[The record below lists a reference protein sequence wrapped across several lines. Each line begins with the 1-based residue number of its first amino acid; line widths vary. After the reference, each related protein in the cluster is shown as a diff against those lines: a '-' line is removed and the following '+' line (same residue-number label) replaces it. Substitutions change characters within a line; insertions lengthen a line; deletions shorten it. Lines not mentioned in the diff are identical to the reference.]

1 MFRHIRCV
9 LFDLDGTLIDSAL
22 DLALA
27 ADEMRVARG
36 MPSLP
41 ATAYRASAGS
51 GARGMLAIAFGL
63 TPYHQD
69 FAALREEFLDR
80 YERRLTR
87 LTRPFEQVEEL
98 LATLNLRGVVWGV
111 VTNKHR
117 RFTLPLTATMP
128 MFRRAGV
135 IVSGDSTPYSK
146 PHPAPIL
153 EAMRQL
159 DVEAGDCLYVGD
171 DERDMLAGRAAGVAT
186 VAASYG
192 YLGPDASIERWPAD
206 AVIHRPADLL
216 KLIDLA

>member
-36 MPSLP
+36 LPSLP
-41 ATAYRASAGS
+41 AAVYRASAGS

-98 LATLNLRGVVWGV
+98 LATLNHRGVVWGV

-146 PHPAPIL
+146 PHPTPIL

-186 VAASYG
+186 VAAGYG

>member
-51 GARGMLAIAFGL
+51 GARGMLAVAFGL
-63 TPYHQD
+63 TPHHQD

-98 LATLNLRGVVWGV
+98 LATLNHRGVAWGV

>member
-36 MPSLP
+36 LPSLP
-41 ATAYRASAGS
+41 AAVYRASAGS
-51 GARGMLAIAFGL
+51 GARGMLAVAFGL
-63 TPYHQD
+63 TPHHQD

-98 LATLNLRGVVWGV
+98 LATLNHRGVAWGV

-146 PHPAPIL
+146 PHPTPIL

-186 VAASYG
+186 VAAGYG

-216 KLIDLA
+216 KLM

>member
-36 MPSLP
+36 LPSLP
-41 ATAYRASAGS
+41 AAVYRASAGS
-51 GARGMLAIAFGL
+51 GARGMLAVAFGL
-63 TPYHQD
+63 TPHHQD

-98 LATLNLRGVVWGV
+98 LATLNHRGVAWGV

-146 PHPAPIL
+146 PHPTPIL

>member
-36 MPSLP
+36 LPSLP
-41 ATAYRASAGS
+41 AAVYRASAGS
-51 GARGMLAIAFGL
+51 GARGMLAVAFGL
-63 TPYHQD
+63 TPHHQD

-98 LATLNLRGVVWGV
+98 LATLNHRGVVWGV

-146 PHPAPIL
+146 PHPTPIL

-186 VAASYG
+186 VAAGYG

>member
-36 MPSLP
+36 LPSLP
-41 ATAYRASAGS
+41 AAVYRASAGS
-51 GARGMLAIAFGL
+51 GARGMLAVAFGL
-63 TPYHQD
+63 TPHHQD
-69 FAALREEFLDR
+69 FAALREESLDR

-98 LATLNLRGVVWGV
+98 LATLNHRGVAWGV

-146 PHPAPIL
+146 PHPTPIL

-186 VAASYG
+186 VAAGYG

-216 KLIDLA
+216 KLM

>member
-36 MPSLP
+36 LPSLP
-41 ATAYRASAGS
+41 AAVYRASAGS
-51 GARGMLAIAFGL
+51 GARGMLAVAFGL
-63 TPYHQD
+63 TPHHQD
-69 FAALREEFLDR
+69 FAALREESLDR

-98 LATLNLRGVVWGV
+98 LATLNHRGVVWGV

-128 MFRRAGV
+128 MFRRAGI

-146 PHPAPIL
+146 PHPTPIL

-186 VAASYG
+186 VAAGYG

>member
-41 ATAYRASAGS
+41 AAVYRASAGS
-51 GARGMLAIAFGL
+51 GARGMLAVAFGL
-63 TPYHQD
+63 TPHHQD

-80 YERRLTR
+80 YERRLTC

>member
-51 GARGMLAIAFGL
+51 GARGMLAVAFGL
-63 TPYHQD
+63 TPHHQD
-69 FAALREEFLDR
+69 FAALREESLDR

-98 LATLNLRGVVWGV
+98 LATLNHRGVAWGV

-146 PHPAPIL
+146 PHPTPIL

>member
-36 MPSLP
+36 LPSLP
-41 ATAYRASAGS
+41 AAVYRASAGS
-51 GARGMLAIAFGL
+51 GARGMLAVAFGL
-63 TPYHQD
+63 TPHHQD

-98 LATLNLRGVVWGV
+98 LATLNHRGVAWGV

-146 PHPAPIL
+146 PHPTPIL
-153 EAMRQL
+153 EDMRQL

-186 VAASYG
+186 VAAGYG

>member
-98 LATLNLRGVVWGV
+98 LATLNHRGVAWGV

>member
-36 MPSLP
+36 LPSLP
-41 ATAYRASAGS
+41 AAVYRASAGS
-51 GARGMLAIAFGL
+51 GARGMLAVAFGL
-63 TPYHQD
+63 TPHHQD

-98 LATLNLRGVVWGV
+98 LATLNHRGVAWGV

-146 PHPAPIL
+146 PHPTPIL

-186 VAASYG
+186 VAAGYG

>member
-98 LATLNLRGVVWGV
+98 LATLNHRGVAWGV

-146 PHPAPIL
+146 PHPTPIL

-186 VAASYG
+186 VAAGYG

>member
-36 MPSLP
+36 LPSLP
-41 ATAYRASAGS
+41 AAVYRASAGS
-51 GARGMLAIAFGL
+51 GARGMLAVAFGL
-63 TPYHQD
+63 TPHHQD
-69 FAALREEFLDR
+69 FAALREESLDR

-98 LATLNLRGVVWGV
+98 LATLNHRGVAWGV

>member
-36 MPSLP
+36 LPSLP
-41 ATAYRASAGS
+41 AAVYRASAGS
-51 GARGMLAIAFGL
+51 GARGMLAVAFGL
-63 TPYHQD
+63 TPHHQD

-98 LATLNLRGVVWGV
+98 LATLNHRGVAWGV

-186 VAASYG
+186 VAAGYG

>member
-51 GARGMLAIAFGL
+51 GARGMLAVAFGL

>member
-36 MPSLP
+36 LPSLP
-41 ATAYRASAGS
+41 AAVYRASAGS
-51 GARGMLAIAFGL
+51 GARGMLAVAFGL
-63 TPYHQD
+63 TPHHQD

-98 LATLNLRGVVWGV
+98 LATLNHRGVAWGV

-117 RFTLPLTATMP
+117 RFTLPLAPTMP
-128 MFRRAGV
+128 MFRRPGG

-146 PHPAPIL
+146 PHPTPIL

-186 VAASYG
+186 VAAGYG

>member
-36 MPSLP
+36 LPSLP
-41 ATAYRASAGS
+41 AAVYRASAGS
-51 GARGMLAIAFGL
+51 GARGMLAVAFGL
-63 TPYHQD
+63 TPHHQD
-69 FAALREEFLDR
+69 FAALREESLDR

-98 LATLNLRGVVWGV
+98 LATLNHRGVAWGV

-146 PHPAPIL
+146 PHPTPIL

-186 VAASYG
+186 VAAGYG